1 MVYLLGRSGK
11 KGSRER
17 IVLYKG
23 DGHHSKNKHKHN
35 KQNVERTSAVNMVK
49 HEHGGGG
56 RMLRKFMVAWHLV

>member
-11 KGSRER
+11 KGPRQR

-23 DGHHSKNKHKHN
+23 DEHHSKNKHKH
-35 KQNVERTSAVNMVK
+35 KENVERTSAVNMVK

-56 RMLRKFMVAWHLV
+56 RMLRKFMVAWQLV